1 MSLDYLTLVTVRV
14 NPALSEDSDG
24 GYPDRDT
31 QYSILNTIYQTPHPP
46 APTAQAYY
54 SLHP

>member
-46 APTAQAYY
+46 APTA
-54 SLHP
+54 